1 MKLTILK
8 DILKN
13 GINIVERTSSKSFTL
28 PILSNILL
36 SAEKNFLRLSTT
48 DLDLGVNYWSLVK
61 IEKEGSIAIP
71 GKTLS
76 SFINSLPEKP
86 IYLEA
91 KEQNLKITCD
101 NYQTLIKGFNAEE
114 FPIIPRI
121 NEGEFVLVNSKN
133 FCQNL
138 SQISGFVSTSNTR
151 PEISG
156 IYFLFQKK
164 TITLAATDS
173 FRLGEKKFTLTP
185 QQNLIKDNSFILPQ
199 KAAREIVNIFGDQEG
214 DLKIY
219 LNPNQVLFETQLKE
233 TPHPH
238 IQLVSRLIEGDY
250 PNYQEI
256 IPKKFETKII
266 VQKGDLINQVK
277 LASIF
282 SGKINEIKI
291 KTDLKQKK
299 LDIFSQDSDLGEYK
313 SFFAAQIE
321 GKDMELSFNHKFLID
336 GLINAEGN
344 EIVFEFSDSE
354 GPAVLKSKGND
365 NYLYLVMPIKTN

>member
-8 DILKN
+8 DILKK
-13 GINIVERTSSKSFTL
+13 GIGVVERTSSKSFTL
-28 PILSNILL
+28 PILSNILIL
-36 SAEKNFLRLSTT
+36 AEKNFLRLSTT
-48 DLDLGVNYWSLVK
+48 DLDLGVNWWSLVK
-61 IEKEGSIAIP
+61 TEKEGSIAIP

-76 SFINSLPEKP
+76 NFINSLPNKP
-86 IYLEA
+86 VDLEI
-91 KEQNLKITCD
+91 KEQNIKITCD
-101 NYQTLIKGFNAEE
+101 NYQTLIKGFNADE
-114 FPIIPRI
+114 FPIIPKI
-121 NEGEFVLVNSKN
+121 NEGEFILVNSKS

-138 SQISGFVSTSNTR
+138 NQISGFASTSNTR

-156 IYFLFQKK
+156 VYFLFQKK
-164 TITLAATDS
+164 TITLVTTDS
-173 FRLGEKKFTLTP
+173 FRLGEKKFSSIL
-185 QQNLIKDNSFILPQ
+185 QQNLTKDNSFILPQ

-238 IQLVSRLIEGDY
+238 IQLISRLIEGDY

-256 IPKKFETKII
+256 IPKKFETKVV
-266 VQKGDLINQVK
+266 VQKGDLINQIK

-299 LDIFSQDSDLGEYK
+299 IDIFSQDSDLGEYK
-313 SFFAAQIE
+313 SFLSAQIE
-321 GKDMELSFNHKFLID
+321 GKDMELSFNHKFLLD
-336 GLINAEGN
+336 GLISAEGN
-344 EIVFEFSDSE
+344 EIILEFSDSE
-354 GPAVLKSKGND
+354 GPAVLKTKEND
-365 NYLYLVMPIKTN
+365 SYLYLVMPIRTN